1 MKYNIFTCCNKVP
14 QEEKSFTMKALSYQ
28 NSKEFPKEERDF
40 TKKTFHKG
48 LKNSELFYYKS
59 FQRKRRFYY
68 ESIS

>member
-1 MKYNIFTCCNKVP
+1 
-14 QEEKSFTMKALSYQ
+14 MKALSYQ